1 MNTDLSALQ
10 TAAVIAVVR
19 APDPDSA
26 LRGVAALVAGGVTGI
41 EITYSTPDA
50 PGVIAEL
57 DRRFGDEIYLGAGT
71 VRSEEDA
78 TRAAAAGARFLVAPG
93 TTPTLV
99 AAMRDTGCTVM
110 SGALTPSEVMLAVE
124 LEVDVVKVFPAS
136 LGGPGYLKSLRAP
149 FPDVPFM
156 PTGGVNPEN
165 LREWFVAGAVAVGA
179 GSELCSA
186 ADLGRGDF
194 AAVETKAR
202 RFSAARSALT
212 EARPA

>member
-1 MNTDLSALQ
+1 MSTDLSALKN
-10 TAAVIAVVR
+10 AAVIAVVR
-19 APDPDSA
+19 APDRHSA

-57 DRRFGDEIYLGAGT
+57 DRRFGDEIFLGAGT
-71 VRSEEDA
+71 VRSEADA
-78 TRAAAAGARFLVAPG
+78 KRAAAAGARFLVAPG
-93 TTPTLV
+93 TRPTLV
-99 AAMRDTGCTVM
+99 AAMRETGCTVV

-136 LGGPGYLKSLRAP
+136 LGGPGYLKSLKAP

-165 LREWFVAGAVAVGA
+165 LREWYAAGAVAVGA
-179 GSELCSA
+179 GGELCSA

-194 AAVETKAR
+194 AAVEAKAR
-202 RFSAARSALT
+202 RFTAARSART

>member
-1 MNTDLSALQ
+1 MLSALE

-19 APDPDSA
+19 APDRDSA
-26 LRGVAALVAGGVTGI
+26 LHGVAALVAGGVTGI

-57 DRRFGDEIYLGAGT
+57 DRRFGDEICLGAGT
-71 VRSEEDA
+71 VRSGEDA
-78 TRAAAAGARFLVAPG
+78 RRAAAAGARFLVAPG
-93 TTPTLV
+93 TTPTVV
-99 AAMRDTGCTVM
+99 AAMRDTGCAVL
-110 SGALTPSEVMLAVE
+110 SGALTPSEVMLAVD
-124 LEVDVVKVFPAS
+124 LGVDVVKVFPAS

-165 LREWFVAGAVAVGA
+165 LHEWFAAGAVAVGA

-194 AAVETKAR
+194 AAVEAKAR
-202 RFSAARSALT
+202 RFTAAHSALT
-212 EARPA
+212 TARPA

>member
-1 MNTDLSALQ
+1 MNTVLPALEA
-10 TAAVIAVVR
+10 AAVIAVIR
-19 APDPDSA
+19 APDRDSA
-26 LRGVAALVAGGVTGI
+26 LRGVAALVAGGVAGI

-71 VRSEEDA
+71 VRSADDA
-78 TRAAAAGARFLVAPG
+78 RRAAAAGARFLVAPG
-93 TTPTLV
+93 TTPTVV
-99 AAMRDTGCTVM
+99 AAMHDTGCTVM
-110 SGALTPSEVMLAVE
+110 SGALTPSEVMLAVD
-124 LEVDVVKVFPAS
+124 LQVDVVKVFPAS

-165 LREWFVAGAVAVGA
+165 LRVWFAAGAVAVGA
-179 GSELCSA
+179 GGELCSS

-194 AAVETKAR
+194 AGIEAKAR
-202 RFSAARSALT
+202 RFAAARSALT
-212 EARPA
+212 EAQPA